1 MRVSQNVSDAPM
13 IRAFIPLG
21 KFLEYKGVA
30 PSAALCQGY
39 LQRLELGHEIDD
51 TVRRAMEARIRDSD
65 SHKLLEQDAPEVS
78 DCTFKSTAESLTS
91 EEATSTP
98 IANAELDEHGMPV
111 HGKCMWVK
119 WRVSAKNGSIFWPCI
134 AMHPVQDYAYIPSEA
149 LADRSAKL
157 SPEYRLLF
165 SSAIVNSHGKELGN
179 CFHLRSITTKQ

>member
-1 MRVSQNVSDAPM
+1 M
-13 IRAFIPLG
+13 IRAFIPSVNSSSTKELHLLRRCARG
-21 KFLEYKGVA
+21 IYSVLNWDMK
-30 PSAALCQGY
+30 STILCVVPW
-39 LQRLELGHEIDD
+39 R
-51 TVRRAMEARIRDSD
+51 RIRDSD
-65 SHKLLEQDAPEVS
+65 SHKLLAQDAPELS

-119 WRVSAKNGSIFWPCI
+119 WRVNAKNGSIFWPCI

-157 SPEYRLLF
+157 SQSIDFLF

-179 CFHLRSITTKQ
+179 CFHLRSITTKTTAAHLRHERRI